1 MIVNKIT
8 SIRKMSLW
16 IFILSLVSVNICLIF
31 SQILIFN
38 QSDIPELSGSF
49 FYGWKIYDVGD
60 PIGEKGLP
68 WIIPYFDGVASIS
81 RVVRVYPNYLIF
93 KSAMLIT
100 SILLIKYWVLNKY
113 LLLDLNI
120 HHKDIN
126 KFLYFGVSSAVFLVF
141 HSIFLGIEID
151 LSIYKFFRR
160 VVLLL
165 FIIFEILAQFY
176 LIKIFIQKKQELKNF
191 INLRILLIKKTLIY
205 ILIIVAILIFPF
217 LPFNNLK
224 TLKHILEWNYFLGII
239 IFYLL
244 TFLMWKKSNKI
255 K

>member
-1 MIVNKIT
+1 MIITLLIIFECINTNRQITKKYDCKQDYLHKKNK
-8 SIRKMSLW
+8 SVDFYANHW
-16 IFILSLVSVNICLIF
+16 VAVNICLIF

-113 LLLDLNI
+113 LLADLNI

-141 HSIFLGIEID
+141 HSIFLGIEFD
-151 LSIYKFFRR
+151 LSIYNSS
-160 VVLLL
+160 
-165 FIIFEILAQFY
+165 E
-176 LIKIFIQKKQELKNF
+176 E
-191 INLRILLIKKTLIY
+191 
-205 ILIIVAILIFPF
+205 
-217 LPFNNLK
+217 
-224 TLKHILEWNYFLGII
+224 
-239 IFYLL
+239 
-244 TFLMWKKSNKI
+244 
-255 K
+255 